1 MERLRAISAGEYK
14 FYPAEWDCISA
25 EAKDFIR
32 SLLLVDPAQRL
43 TARQAL
49 THRWMMFESKS
60 TMNMNRAVQELE
72 RFNARKVAH
81 AVGRRGVWD

>member
-14 FYPAEWDCISA
+14 FYPTEWDCVSA

-43 TARQAL
+43 TASQ
-49 THRWMMFESKS
+49 
-60 TMNMNRAVQELE
+60 
-72 RFNARKVAH
+72 
-81 AVGRRGVWD
+81 VGEAKRSEQ